1 MPLALPQSYH
11 NSKTKAAGLLLL
23 SLLFVSGG
31 ALIVWKGDTEDHWIG
46 GLLMAFFI
54 VGVVVFARQFLDQ
67 APRLTLTATG
77 MTDRSLKL
85 GEIPWRDI
93 EGAYLRSVYLRSVRG
108 SEFICLQLRN
118 TDDYL
123 ARLSPMMRRLLG
135 TNTALGFT
143 PISLNLT
150 GLKADTNEI
159 LAIVLAQS
167 GR

>member
-1 MPLALPQSYH
+1 MPPTLPQSYH
-11 NSKTKAAGLLLL
+11 NSKTKAAVLLLV

-31 ALIVWKGDTEDHWIG
+31 ALLVWKGDTEDHWIG
-46 GLLMAFFI
+46 ELVMAFFMI
-54 VGVVVFARQFLDQ
+54 GVVVFVRQFLDQ

-77 MTDRSLKL
+77 VSDRALKL

-93 EGAYLRSVYLRSVRG
+93 EGAYLRSVRG

-123 ARLSPMMRRLLG
+123 ARLSPLMRRLLG

-150 GLKADTNEI
+150 GLKADINEI